1 MIAET
6 ELARLLMT
14 VVFAF
19 LIGLEMKKYRQTYHA
34 KSKEVIGTARTY
46 TFLGIIGYLFYRIDD
61 HALVYIAGFA
71 GFTVLYALFYA
82 RRLSEQH
89 YSILGYLVGCVV
101 YSLGPLA
108 VHFPFWMPA
117 LVFVI
122 VIFTLNARSWI
133 NDVTQTI
140 SGGELETLGKM
151 VLLSAVIL
159 PLLPNEKVIPYLP
172 LSPYKIWLAVVVISA
187 ISYGGYLAQRYFFP
201 GKGLFLTGII
211 GGTYSSTAT
220 TVVLAK
226 KARHLQDR
234 ALVTSS
240 IVAATSMMYLRL
252 IVVAAVFNLGIAES
266 VALPLGGFAVM
277 SLVIAALYYKAGAS
291 EKNTVETDDA
301 NPLELGTAFVFAAL
315 FVVMIAVTQFVT
327 QHYGSAGLK
336 VLSFAV
342 GFTDIDPFILSLL
355 TGKYSVTHQEI
366 YAAILIAAG
375 SNNLLK
381 ALYALWFG
389 KWKMSAPAFVWL
401 GILGIATI
409 AAGLFLPAVAAVSI
423 HP

>member
-6 ELARLLMT
+6 ELIRLLMT
-14 VVFAF
+14 VAFAF
-19 LIGLEMKKYRQTYHA
+19 LIGLEMKKYRLTYHA
-34 KSKEVIGTARTY
+34 GDAEVIGTARTY
-46 TFLGIIGYLFYRIDD
+46 TFLGVIGYLFYLLDA
-61 HALVYIAGFA
+61 HALVYTAGFA
-71 GFTVLYALFYA
+71 GFTVLYALLYA
-82 RRLSEQH
+82 RRLGERH
-89 YSILGYLVGCVV
+89 YSILGYVVGSVV
-101 YSLGPLA
+101 YTLGPLA
-108 VHFPFWMPA
+108 VRFPFWMPA

-159 PLLPNEKVIPYLP
+159 PLLPDQKVIPHLP

-226 KARHLQDR
+226 KARRIEDR
-234 ALVTSS
+234 SLVTAS

-252 IVVAAVFNLGIAES
+252 IVVAAVFNFAVAAH
-266 VALPLGGFAVM
+266 VALPLTAFASV
-277 SLVIAALYYKAGAS
+277 SFVIAAAYYRRGPAPKS
-291 EKNTVETDDA
+291 TVETDDT

-336 VLSFAV
+336 ALSFVV
-342 GFTDIDPFILSLL
+342 GFTDIDPFVLSLL

-389 KWKMSAPAFVWL
+389 SWKTSAPAFAWL
-401 GILGIATI
+401 SILGIATI
-409 AAGLFLPAVAAVSI
+409 AAGLFLPTVVAVPI